1 MLLNNDTICISL
13 IMRHV
18 DTYLRVVVFATGSGQ
33 ASTKRQ
39 DSISGVAHQGIFQR
53 EPFRALCHT
62 SGLFFLLLSHILSSI
77 LYGEMVLSL

>member
-13 IMRHV
+13 NMRHV

-53 EPFRALCHT
+53 EPF
-62 SGLFFLLLSHILSSI
+62 
-77 LYGEMVLSL
+77 